1 MSPASSATMETNH
14 PLARLVSASDPR
26 SFFNAVQAVEQWL
39 ADQGDTTVAKPMH
52 RFLSRMTLKLYGG
65 GNEPCYLLRN
75 LSADEKSILQRFLW
89 PTGLFFRTLLKTHD
103 RALLYEI
110 KFDQLPA
117 PTRKVIS
124 SLEWSQLPALYN
136 QRLEQEDNSRT
147 AGHIGAT
154 PGKRGRPTNVKI
166 MFNMFEYYMYSFALC
181 ATQKLAG
188 NPVFN
193 LISSQAPGQAR
204 PGFLSGIP
212 LPKTVSGPWQK
223 GGAAE
228 PLRTPLHPIYFELA
242 AAYLSFF
249 LPPTPMKDDADDQ
262 PLQPYSSSP
271 LRNRLDSRRLNSPSA
286 RAPLTPVRQ
295 GFNRALNK
303 AENLW
308 RHESPPQ
315 KPTPT
320 SVAPPA
326 SSAPANIFTAH
337 EVDMGQRRLAS
348 EFVIGTFVEIW
359 LCQNDAAT
367 LSSPSQ
373 SGKPNPAYIKPTEAQ
388 VMTVSALVN
397 QTVTSDFYETFRA
410 TADRNRDYLAYEV
423 HSARARAYQIVRP
436 KLYGF
441 LRTSFDHWPR
451 DDSVASIVDL
461 WLIYITPWKRQD
473 PGAKYNDQW
482 LQFVHDNF
490 MFYTVLFARFLHR
503 AKAFD
508 VYASVRPVSS
518 VSGTKTFNK
527 NYVSIIECVL
537 AAFDDDMLLSVLRAV
552 ESAIFSLDSKSNFGG
567 SKFSSKDLTIGL
579 NDDDAHA
586 RMLQTLVNSGHDSKQ
601 KMTQLGEKKEDLR
614 PVFLLERQRRTQPG
628 SGEVEVKAS
637 DEAYVLMGNLVDAKE
652 RLVHYLEGGS
662 SNRGAMSPVGP
673 STPGPLSR
681 STSFMSAS
689 GNAPALD
696 LPPRPLA
703 VRPEFPGFPSGDVTA
718 QAVFVWVFQ
727 CWLVLVIASVT
738 LVHGLGLRC
747 IELMTQQSDENT
759 RGAKAAAVSGTH
771 EAVRANV
778 NRLDMCLDRFEGL
791 WGGKLKKPEPTRAG
805 TSSAPQTPTTPSA
818 PSPPS
823 RRSSTTDVVGSEEVV
838 FKTVA
843 PGILG
848 PEERVTSDGLV
859 VLTSR
864 GREQLKK
871 GLRMSGK
878 DNIPVIRS
886 ERANGLIL
894 SYENVWLVR
903 FWAWVAAKLD
913 KQYARL
919 RISHPQLPVI
929 PSFRWLRHFAAPR
942 NILFWTLVVTVV
954 FVTLKV
960 FDAIIGG
967 IMAGGGGS
975 PSITT
980 GSRARPAHYQQKFQ
994 SPHHRAGSPHAYGR
1008 AGRPGGP
1015 GTA

>member
-1 MSPASSATMETNH
+1 MSLASEAMETNH
-14 PLARLVSASDPR
+14 PLARLVSATDPR
-26 SFFNAVQAVEQWL
+26 SFFTAVQAVEQWL
-39 ADQGDTTVAKPMH
+39 ADQGDITLAKPMH
-52 RFLSRMTLKLYGG
+52 RFLSRITLKLYGG

-75 LSADEKSILQRFLW
+75 LAADEKSILQRFLW

-154 PGKRGRPTNVKI
+154 PGKRGRPTSVKI

-193 LISSQAPGQAR
+193 SIASQAPGQPR
-204 PGFLSGIP
+204 PGLLSGIP
-212 LPKTVSGPWQK
+212 FPKTVSGPWQK

-228 PLRTPLHPIYFELA
+228 QSGTPLHPIYFELA

-249 LPPTPMKDDADDQ
+249 LPSTPPKEDTGDQ
-262 PLQPYSSSP
+262 PQQPYPSSP
-271 LRNRLDSRRLNSPSA
+271 LRNRFDPRGANSLST

-295 GFNRALNK
+295 GLNRAFNK

-308 RHESPPQ
+308 RHETPQQ
-315 KPTPT
+315 KPTST

-326 SSAPANIFTAH
+326 STAPANIFTAH
-337 EVDMGQRRLAS
+337 EVDTGQRRLAS

-359 LCQNDAAT
+359 LCQNDTTT
-367 LSSPSQ
+367 LSSPSK
-373 SGKPNPAYIKPTEAQ
+373 SGKANPAYIKPTDAQ
-388 VMTVSALVN
+388 IMTVSALVN

-410 TADRNRDYLAYEV
+410 TADRNRDYLGYEV

-436 KLYGF
+436 KLYWF
-441 LRTSFDHWPR
+441 LRTALDHWPR
-451 DDSVASIVDL
+451 EDSVASIVDL

-473 PGAKYNDQW
+473 AGAKYNDQW

-503 AKAFD
+503 ARAFD
-508 VYASVRPVSS
+508 VYASVRPISS

-527 NYVSIIECVL
+527 NYLSIIERVL

-567 SKFSSKDLTIGL
+567 SKFSSKDLSAGL

-601 KMTQLGEKKEDLR
+601 KITQLGEKKEDLR
-614 PVFLLERQRRTQPG
+614 PVFLLERHRRTQPG
-628 SGEVEVKAS
+628 SGEVETKAA
-637 DEAYVLMGNLVDAKE
+637 DEAYALMGNLVDAKE
-652 RLVHYLEGGS
+652 RLVHYLEGAS
-662 SNRGAMSPVGP
+662 SNRGPMSPIGP

-689 GNAPALD
+689 GNAPALN
-696 LPPRPLA
+696 LPPRSLA
-703 VRPEFPGFPSGDVTA
+703 VHPKFPSFPTGDVTA
-718 QAVFVWVFQ
+718 QAVFGWLFQ
-727 CWLVLVIASVT
+727 CWLVFVIASVT
-738 LVHGLGLRC
+738 LAHGLGLRC
-747 IELMTQQSDENT
+747 LQLMTQQTDEDT
-759 RGAKAAAVSGTH
+759 RSAKAAAVSGTQ

-778 NRLDMCLDRFEGL
+778 NRLDLCLDRFEDL
-791 WGGKLKKPEPTRAG
+791 WGGKLKKPEPSRAG
-805 TSSAPQTPTTPSA
+805 ANSAPQTPTTPSA

-823 RRSSTTDVVGSEEVV
+823 RRASTTEVVGSEEVV

-843 PGILG
+843 PSVLG
-848 PEERVTSDGLV
+848 PEERVTRNELV

-864 GREQLKK
+864 GREQLTK
-871 GLRMSGK
+871 GFRMPEK
-878 DNIPVIRS
+878 DSPPNATR
-886 ERANGLIL
+886 ERAEGLIL
-894 SYENVWLVR
+894 SEESVWLVR

-913 KQYARL
+913 EQYARL
-919 RISHPQLPVI
+919 RISHPQLPAI
-929 PSFRWLRHFAAPR
+929 PSFQWLRHFAAPR
-942 NILFWTLVVTVV
+942 NILFWTLGLTVV
-954 FVTLKV
+954 VVTLKV
-960 FDAIIGG
+960 FGAIVGAL
-967 IMAGGGGS
+967 MAGGGGP

-980 GSRARPAHYQQKFQ
+980 GGRARPAHSQPKFQ
-994 SPHHRAGSPHAYGR
+994 SPHERAGNSHAYGR
-1008 AGRPGGP
+1008 GARAGGP
-1015 GTA
+1015 S